1 MTYSFPL
8 RVNNLLVW
16 SIWLEFNDMPSG
28 FVSTPTPAPRNPSL
42 SPTWRTDSS
51 NIIYIIY
58 IQAMHKISALTVTSS
73 LKKPTVSWLILYSSS
88 QTNMNISVHF
98 SSSFSSSARTKPI
111 CFSWRTQCWKNSM
124 RLKLFQKARIFV
136 LFRSWNLHEIS
147 CGSSRIVFSYI
158 SGFEYFTS
166 ERNKGFVS
174 QEKMKKIKTIT
185 TQKYLKKH
193 LHRLGSSTSDSV
205 SMSDYM

>member
-111 CFSWRTQCWKNSM
+111 CFSWRTHSAEKTAWGLNYFKRQEFLFFFAVETCMKFHVVLVGFFSLTYLGLSISHQNEIKDSCHKRRWKRS
-124 RLKLFQKARIFV
+124 KL
-136 LFRSWNLHEIS
+136 
-147 CGSSRIVFSYI
+147 
-158 SGFEYFTS
+158 
-166 ERNKGFVS
+166 
-174 QEKMKKIKTIT
+174 
-185 TQKYLKKH
+185 
-193 LHRLGSSTSDSV
+193 
-205 SMSDYM
+205 